1 MSDCSDFASVSKEK
15 LVSDMKNVVAD
26 AEEILRVTAG
36 VAGEKMVELRE
47 RIGKHLSD
55 AKLRLADAE
64 ALMVDKARAAASAT
78 DNYVNENPWQAVGM
92 AAGVGLVLGLI
103 ISRR

>member
-1 MSDCSDFASVSKEK
+1 MSDCSDFASVNKEK

-64 ALMVDKARAAASAT
+64 ALMLDKARAAASAT
-78 DNYVNENPWQAVGM
+78 DNYVHEKPWQAVGM